1 MNYLYISTLI
11 LAFTVCACDAAHA
24 QGRKPALPVDTGVSE
39 LQILDLLYRPP
50 PREVSVSPESGF
62 ACVFPPQPEYPGG
75 TNAMYK
81 FIAAN
86 LRMPRAA
93 KRAGVTGRVFLSFM
107 IEATGEI
114 THVGV
119 LKGIGFGCDEE
130 AVRLVESMPKW
141 KPGKQDG
148 KPVRA
153 KYNLPISFVAQ

>member
-1 MNYLYISTLI
+1 MSYLYVSALI
-11 LAFTVCACDAAHA
+11 LAFTLSACETAYA
-24 QGRKPALPVDTGVSE
+24 QGRKPELPVDTGVSE
-39 LQILDLLYRPP
+39 LQILDLLYRDP
-50 PREVSVSPESGF
+50 PREVRVSSEAVF

-93 KRAGVTGRVFLSFM
+93 KRAGVTGKVFLGFT
-107 IEATGEI
+107 IEATGEV

-130 AVRLVESMPKW
+130 AVRLMESMPKW

-148 KPVRA
+148 KPIRV
-153 KYNLPISFVAQ
+153 KYYLPISFAAK